1 MPSAKILE
9 EKKAVV
15 AALAEKMKNAN
26 AGVFVDYK
34 GINVADDTALRNELR
49 KAGVEYSV
57 IKNTLARFAVK
68 EIGYDSLSDIFSGT
82 TALATSADQV
92 AAAKILCNYAKD
104 HENFKVKAGFIDGE
118 TLDADGVIALSK
130 IPSKEGLIAKM
141 LGSLQSSL
149 YGLAYV
155 LQAKIDK
162 ENGET
167 SEAEAAEA

>member
-1 MPSAKILE
+1 MPSAKVLE
-9 EKKAVV
+9 QKKEIVK
-15 AALAEKMKNAN
+15 ALAEKMKNAN

-57 IKNTLARFAVK
+57 IKNTLARFAVE
-68 EIGYDSLSDIFSGT
+68 EIGYGALSDIFNGT
-82 TALATSADQV
+82 TALATSDDQV

-104 HENFKVKAGFIDGE
+104 HENFTVKAGFIDGE
-118 TLDADGVIALSK
+118 ILDADGVIALSK

-162 ENGET
+162 ENGE
-167 SEAEAAEA
+167 AAEA

>member
-1 MPSAKILE
+1 MPSAKVLE
-9 EKKAVV
+9 QKKEIVKNLV
-15 AALAEKMKNAN
+15 EKMKNAN

-57 IKNTLARFAVK
+57 IKNTLARFAVE
-68 EIGYDSLSDIFSGT
+68 EIGYGALSDIFNGT
-82 TALATSADQV
+82 TALATSDDQV

-104 HENFKVKAGFIDGE
+104 HENFTVKAGFIDGE
-118 TLDADGVIALSK
+118 ILDADGVIALSK

-162 ENGET
+162 ENGE
-167 SEAEAAEA
+167 AAEA

>member
-1 MPSAKILE
+1 MPSAKVLE
-9 EKKAVV
+9 QKKEIVKN
-15 AALAEKMKNAN
+15 LAEKMKNAN

-57 IKNTLARFAVK
+57 IKNTLARFAVE
-68 EIGYDSLSDIFSGT
+68 EIGYGALSDIFNGT
-82 TALATSADQV
+82 TALATSGDQV

-104 HENFKVKAGFIDGE
+104 HDNFTVKAGFIDGE
-118 TLDADGVIALSK
+118 ILDADGVIALSK
-130 IPSKEGLIAKM
+130 IPSKEGLIAKV

-162 ENGET
+162 ENGE
-167 SEAEAAEA
+167 AAEA

>member
-1 MPSAKILE
+1 MPSEKILE
-9 EKKAVV
+9 QKKAIVK
-15 AALAEKMKNAN
+15 ALAEKMKNAN

-34 GINVADDTALRNELR
+34 GINVADDTELRNELR
-49 KAGVEYSV
+49 KAGVEYTV
-57 IKNTLARFAVK
+57 IKNTLANFAVK
-68 EIGYDSLSDIFSGT
+68 EIGYDALSEIFSGT
-82 TALATSADQV
+82 TALATSEDQV

-104 HENFKVKAGFIDGE
+104 HENFKIKAGFIDGE
-118 TLDADGVIALSK
+118 ILDTEGVISLSK

-167 SEAEAAEA
+167 AEA

>member
-1 MPSAKILE
+1 MPSAKVLE
-9 EKKAVV
+9 QKKEIVKN
-15 AALAEKMKNAN
+15 LAEKMKNAN

-57 IKNTLARFAVK
+57 IKNTLARFAVE
-68 EIGYDSLSDIFSGT
+68 EIGYGALSDIFNGT
-82 TALATSADQV
+82 TALAISDDQV

-104 HENFKVKAGFIDGE
+104 HENFTVKAGFIDGE
-118 TLDADGVIALSK
+118 ILDADGVIALSK

-162 ENGET
+162 ENGE
-167 SEAEAAEA
+167 AAEA

>member
-1 MPSAKILE
+1 MPSAKVLE
-9 EKKAVV
+9 QKKEIVKN
-15 AALAEKMKNAN
+15 LAEKMKNAN

-57 IKNTLARFAVK
+57 IKNTLARFAVE
-68 EIGYDSLSDIFSGT
+68 EIGYGALSDIFNGT
-82 TALATSADQV
+82 TALATSDDQV

-104 HENFKVKAGFIDGE
+104 HENFTVKAGFIDGE
-118 TLDADGVIALSK
+118 ILDADGVIALSK

-141 LGSLQSSL
+141 LGGLQSSL

-162 ENGET
+162 ENGE
-167 SEAEAAEA
+167 AAEA

>member
-1 MPSAKILE
+1 MPSAKVLE
-9 EKKAVV
+9 QKKEIVKN
-15 AALAEKMKNAN
+15 LAEKMKNAN

-57 IKNTLARFAVK
+57 IKNTLARFAVE
-68 EIGYDSLSDIFSGT
+68 EIGYGALSDIFNGT
-82 TALATSADQV
+82 TALATSDDQV

-104 HENFKVKAGFIDGE
+104 HDNFTVKAGFIDGE
-118 TLDADGVIALSK
+118 ILDADGVIALSK
-130 IPSKEGLIAKM
+130 IPSKEGLIAKV

-162 ENGET
+162 ENGE
-167 SEAEAAEA
+167 AAEA

>member
-1 MPSAKILE
+1 
-9 EKKAVV
+9 
-15 AALAEKMKNAN
+15 MKNAN

-57 IKNTLARFAVK
+57 IKNTLARFAVE
-68 EIGYDSLSDIFSGT
+68 EIGYGALSDIFNGT
-82 TALATSADQV
+82 TALATSDDQV

-104 HENFKVKAGFIDGE
+104 HENFTVKAGFIDGE
-118 TLDADGVIALSK
+118 ILDADGVIALSK
-130 IPSKEGLIAKM
+130 IPSKEGLIAKV

-162 ENGET
+162 ENGE
-167 SEAEAAEA
+167 AAEA

>member
-1 MPSAKILE
+1 MPSAKVLE
-9 EKKAVV
+9 QKKEIVKN
-15 AALAEKMKNAN
+15 LAEKMKNAN

-57 IKNTLARFAVK
+57 IKNTLARFAVE
-68 EIGYDSLSDIFSGT
+68 EIGYGALSDIFNGT
-82 TALATSADQV
+82 TALATSDDQV

-104 HENFKVKAGFIDGE
+104 HENFTVKAGFIDGE
-118 TLDADGVIALSK
+118 ILDADGVIALSK

-162 ENGET
+162 ENGE
-167 SEAEAAEA
+167 AAEG

>member
-1 MPSAKILE
+1 MPSAKVLE
-9 EKKAVV
+9 QKKEIVKN
-15 AALAEKMKNAN
+15 LAEKMKNAN

-57 IKNTLARFAVK
+57 IKNTLARFAVE
-68 EIGYDSLSDIFSGT
+68 EIGYGALSDIFNGT
-82 TALATSADQV
+82 TALATSDDQV

-104 HENFKVKAGFIDGE
+104 HENFTVKAGFIDGE
-118 TLDADGVIALSK
+118 ILDADGVIALSK

-141 LGSLQSSL
+141 LGSLQSSR

-162 ENGET
+162 ENGE
-167 SEAEAAEA
+167 AAEA

>member
-1 MPSAKILE
+1 MPSAKVLE
-9 EKKAVV
+9 EKKAIVS
-15 AALAEKMKNAN
+15 ALAEKMKNAN

-34 GINVADDTALRNELR
+34 GINVADDTALRNDLR
-49 KAGVEYSV
+49 KAGVEYTV

-68 EIGYDSLSDIFSGT
+68 EIGFDSLSDIFNGN
-82 TALATSADQV
+82 TALATSEDKV

-118 TLDADGVIALSK
+118 VLDANGVIELSK
-130 IPSKEGLIAKM
+130 IPSKEGLVAKM

-162 ENGET
+162 ENGEK
-167 SEAEAAEA
+167 AEA

>member
-118 TLDADGVIALSK
+118 ILDAEGVIALSK

-141 LGSLQSSL
+141 LGSLQAPISKL
-149 YGLAYV
+149 VRTLDAV
-155 LQAKIDK
+155 AKKD
-162 ENGET
+162 G
-167 SEAEAAEA
+167 EAAAE

>member
-1 MPSAKILE
+1 MPSAKVLE
-9 EKKAVV
+9 QKKEIVKN
-15 AALAEKMKNAN
+15 LSEKMKNAN

-57 IKNTLARFAVK
+57 IKNTLARFAVE
-68 EIGYDSLSDIFSGT
+68 EIGYGALSDIFNGT
-82 TALATSADQV
+82 TALATSDDQV

-104 HENFKVKAGFIDGE
+104 HENFTVKAGFIDGE
-118 TLDADGVIALSK
+118 ILDADGVIALSK

-162 ENGET
+162 ENGE
-167 SEAEAAEA
+167 AAEA

>member
-1 MPSAKILE
+1 MPSAKVLE
-9 EKKAVV
+9 QKKEIVKN
-15 AALAEKMKNAN
+15 LAEKMKNAN

-57 IKNTLARFAVK
+57 IKNTLARFAVE
-68 EIGYDSLSDIFSGT
+68 EIGYGAISDIFNGT
-82 TALATSADQV
+82 TALATSDDQV

-104 HENFKVKAGFIDGE
+104 HDNFTVKAGFIDGE
-118 TLDADGVIALSK
+118 ILDADGVIALSK
-130 IPSKEGLIAKM
+130 IPSKEGLIAKV

-162 ENGET
+162 ENGE
-167 SEAEAAEA
+167 AAEA

>member
-1 MPSAKILE
+1 MPSAKVLE
-9 EKKAVV
+9 QKKEIVKN
-15 AALAEKMKNAN
+15 LAEKMKNAN

-57 IKNTLARFAVK
+57 IKNTLARFAVE
-68 EIGYDSLSDIFSGT
+68 EIGYGALSDIFNGT
-82 TALATSADQV
+82 TALATSDDQV

-104 HENFKVKAGFIDGE
+104 HENFTVKAGFIDGE
-118 TLDADGVIALSK
+118 ILDADGVIALSK
-130 IPSKEGLIAKM
+130 IPSKEGLIAKV

-162 ENGET
+162 ENGE
-167 SEAEAAEA
+167 AAEA

>member
-1 MPSAKILE
+1 MPSEKVLE
-9 EKKAVV
+9 QKKAAVK
-15 AALAEKMKNAN
+15 ALAEKMKNAN

-34 GINVADDTALRNELR
+34 GINVADDTQLRNDLR
-49 KAGVEYSV
+49 KAGVEYAV
-57 IKNTLARFAVK
+57 IKNTLANFGVK
-68 EIGYDSLSDIFSGT
+68 EMGQDSLSEIFNGT
-82 TALATSADQV
+82 TALAVSEDQV
-92 AAAKILCNYAKD
+92 AAAKILCGYAKD
-104 HENFKVKAGFIDGE
+104 HENFKIKAGFIDGE
-118 TLDADGVIALSK
+118 VLDAEGVIALSK

-167 SEAEAAEA
+167 AEA

>member
-1 MPSAKILE
+1 MPSAKVLE
-9 EKKAVV
+9 QKKEIVKN
-15 AALAEKMKNAN
+15 LAEKMKNAN

-57 IKNTLARFAVK
+57 IKNTLARFAVE
-68 EIGYDSLSDIFSGT
+68 EIGYGALSDIFNGT
-82 TALATSADQV
+82 TALATSDDQV

-104 HENFKVKAGFIDGE
+104 HDNFIVKAGFIDGE
-118 TLDADGVIALSK
+118 ILDADGVIALSK
-130 IPSKEGLIAKM
+130 IPSKEGLIAKV

-162 ENGET
+162 ENGE
-167 SEAEAAEA
+167 AAEA

>member
-1 MPSAKILE
+1 MPSAKVLE
-9 EKKAVV
+9 QKKEIVKN
-15 AALAEKMKNAN
+15 LAEKMKNAN

-57 IKNTLARFAVK
+57 IKNTLARFAVE
-68 EIGYDSLSDIFSGT
+68 EIGYGALSDIFNGT
-82 TALATSADQV
+82 TALATSDDQV

-104 HENFKVKAGFIDGE
+104 HDNFTVKAGFIDGE
-118 TLDADGVIALSK
+118 ILDADGVIALSK
-130 IPSKEGLIAKM
+130 IPSKEGLIAKV

-162 ENGET
+162 ENG
-167 SEAEAAEA
+167 AAAEA

>member
-1 MPSAKILE
+1 MPSAKVLE
-9 EKKAVV
+9 QKKEIVKN
-15 AALAEKMKNAN
+15 LAEKMKNAN
-26 AGVFVDYK
+26 TGVFVDYK

-57 IKNTLARFAVK
+57 IKNTLARFAVE
-68 EIGYDSLSDIFSGT
+68 EIGYGALSDIFNGT
-82 TALATSADQV
+82 TALATSDDQV

-104 HENFKVKAGFIDGE
+104 HENFTVKAGFIDGE
-118 TLDADGVIALSK
+118 ILDADGVIALSK

-162 ENGET
+162 ENGE
-167 SEAEAAEA
+167 AAEA

>member
-1 MPSAKILE
+1 MPSAKVLE
-9 EKKAVV
+9 QKKEIVKN
-15 AALAEKMKNAN
+15 LAEKMKNAN

-57 IKNTLARFAVK
+57 IKNTLARFAVE
-68 EIGYDSLSDIFSGT
+68 EIGYGALSDIFNGT
-82 TALATSADQV
+82 TALATSDDQV

-104 HENFKVKAGFIDGE
+104 HDNFTVKAGFIDGE
-118 TLDADGVIALSK
+118 ILDTDGVIALSK
-130 IPSKEGLIAKM
+130 IPSKEGLIAKV

-162 ENGET
+162 ENGE
-167 SEAEAAEA
+167 AAEA

>member
-1 MPSAKILE
+1 MPSAKVLE
-9 EKKAVV
+9 EKKAIVS
-15 AALAEKMKNAN
+15 ALAEKMKNAN

-34 GINVADDTALRNELR
+34 GINVADDTALRNDLR
-49 KAGVEYSV
+49 KAGVEYTV

-68 EIGYDSLSDIFSGT
+68 EIGFDSLSDIFNGN
-82 TALATSADQV
+82 TALATSEDQV
-92 AAAKILCNYAKD
+92 AAAKILCKYAKD

-118 TLDADGVIALSK
+118 ILDANGVIELSK
-130 IPSKEGLIAKM
+130 IPSKEGLVAKM

-162 ENGET
+162 ENGEK
-167 SEAEAAEA
+167 AEA

>member
-1 MPSAKILE
+1 MPSEKILE
-9 EKKAVV
+9 QKKAIVK
-15 AALAEKMKNAN
+15 ALAEKMKNAN

-34 GINVADDTALRNELR
+34 GINVAEDTALRNELR
-49 KAGVEYSV
+49 KAGVEYTV
-57 IKNTLARFAVK
+57 IKNTLANFAVK
-68 EIGYDSLSDIFSGT
+68 EIGYDALSEIFSGT
-82 TALATSADQV
+82 TALATSEDQV

-104 HENFKVKAGFIDGE
+104 HENFKIKAGFIDGE
-118 TLDADGVIALSK
+118 ILDTEGVISLSK

-167 SEAEAAEA
+167 AEA

>member
-1 MPSAKILE
+1 MPSAKVLE
-9 EKKAVV
+9 QKKEIVKN
-15 AALAEKMKNAN
+15 LAEKMKNAN

-57 IKNTLARFAVK
+57 IKNTLARFAVE
-68 EIGYDSLSDIFSGT
+68 EIGYGALSDIFNGT
-82 TALATSADQV
+82 TALATSDDQV

-104 HENFKVKAGFIDGE
+104 HENFTVKAGFIDGE
-118 TLDADGVIALSK
+118 ILDADGVIALSK

-162 ENGET
+162 ENGE
-167 SEAEAAEA
+167 AAEA